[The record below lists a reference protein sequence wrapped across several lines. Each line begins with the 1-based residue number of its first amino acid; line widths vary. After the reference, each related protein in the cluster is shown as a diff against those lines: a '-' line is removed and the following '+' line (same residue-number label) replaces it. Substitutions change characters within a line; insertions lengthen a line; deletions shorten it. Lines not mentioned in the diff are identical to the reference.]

1 MRFVAYLIVAALA
14 PVAAACGAGSQ
25 VAAGSDVLYLRA
37 GSGVAVV
44 DTATK
49 KPPFRD
55 RDAVPSGDWST
66 VVTAVRQGRT
76 TEIVAT
82 DPVSRVD
89 RWRDVIGGNLVV
101 NIVSHDGGLVALSP
115 ARERYY
121 RYGRAETTLVV
132 AGRGLDEERRLTVAG
147 NFEPEAFSA
156 DGRSLFVISYLP
168 ARSPSKYQVRRLDL
182 ATGKVEGV
190 FTPDADLQR
199 AMGGTA
205 RIQTVSEDGSRLY
218 TLYTV
223 KDGGEQT
230 AFVHVLDM
238 DGLWAHCIDLPDG
251 FAEDAESS
259 TALAVSPDGAMLY
272 VVNVESG
279 AVAEVDTETM
289 LVDRTETFD
298 LDTRGRA
305 SAAVDSKGT
314 LYVTSGPSVV
324 AIDTASFTEVDRWA
338 ITDGVTG
345 LQIGDDGGDVYVG
358 LEDRVATLN
367 VNDGTTEIVETPG
380 IRRISSLGPV
390 IEPIDEEPI
399 LKGIRP
405 SD

>member
-1 MRFVAYLIVAALA
+1 MKLVAYLAVAALA
-14 PVAAACGAGSQ
+14 VVATGCGDALQPEVGH
-25 VAAGSDVLYLRA
+25 DVLYLRA

-49 KPPFRD
+49 EPPFKD

-66 VVTAVRQGRT
+66 VVGVTPRGGT

-89 RWRDVIGGNLVV
+89 RWRDVVTGNLVV
-101 NIVSHDGGLVALSP
+101 NVVSHDGDFVALSP

-121 RYGRAETTLVV
+121 RYGRSETTLVI
-132 AGRGLDEERRLTVAG
+132 AGRGLAKEKRLTVEG

-168 ARSPSKYQVRRLDL
+168 ARSPSQYQVRRLDL

-190 FTPDADLQR
+190 FTPDAELQE

-205 RIQTVSEDGSRLY
+205 RIQTASGDGTRLY

-223 KDGGEQT
+223 KDGGHQS

-238 DGLWAHCIDLPDG
+238 DGLWAHCIDLPEG
-251 FAEDAESS
+251 FADHAESS
-259 TALAVSPDGAMLY
+259 TALAVSPDGATLY
-272 VVNVESG
+272 VANVESG
-279 AVAEVDTETM
+279 AVAEIDTETM
-289 LVDRTETFD
+289 LVNRTETFD

-305 SAAVDSKGT
+305 NAAVDSKGT
-314 LYVTSGPSVV
+314 LYVTSGPWVV
-324 AIDTASFTEVDRWA
+324 AIDTASLTEVDRWSM
-338 ITDGVTG
+338 TDGVTG
-345 LQIGDDGGDVYVG
+345 LQVSDTGGDVYVG

-367 VNDGTTEIVETPG
+367 VEDGTTSIVDTPG
-380 IRRISSLGPV
+380 IRRINSFGPV
-390 IEPIDEEPI
+390 IEPVDEEPI
-399 LKGIRP
+399 LKCAC
-405 SD
+405 

>member
-1 MRFVAYLIVAALA
+1 MKLVAYLAMAVVAI
-14 PVAAACGAGSQ
+14 AAVACGDASQPEAGH
-25 VAAGSDVLYLRA
+25 DVLYLRA

-44 DTATK
+44 DTTTE
-49 KPPFRD
+49 KPPFKD

-66 VVTAVRQGRT
+66 VVSAARRGRM

-89 RWRDVIGGNLVV
+89 RWRDVVAGHLVV
-101 NIVSHDGGLVALSP
+101 NVVSHDGGLVALSP
-115 ARERYY
+115 AREPYY
-121 RYGRAETTLVV
+121 RYGRSETTLVI
-132 AGRGLDEERRLTVAG
+132 AGRGLEKEQRLTVAG

-190 FTPDADLQR
+190 FTPHAELQE

-205 RIQTVSEDGSRLY
+205 RIQTANEDGTRLY

-223 KDGGEQT
+223 KDADGHQH

-251 FAEDAESS
+251 FAEHAESS
-259 TALAVSPDGAMLY
+259 TALAVSPDGATLY
-272 VVNVESG
+272 VANVESG

-289 LVDRTETFD
+289 LVERTETFD
-298 LDTRGRA
+298 FDTRGRA
-305 SAAVDSKGT
+305 HAAVDPEGT
-314 LYVTSGPSVV
+314 LYVTSGPWVV
-324 AIDTASFTEVDRWA
+324 AIDTASFAEVDRWA
-338 ITDGVTG
+338 MTDGVTG
-345 LQIGDDGGDVYVG
+345 LQVSDNGRDVYVG
-358 LEDRVATLN
+358 LENRVATLN
-367 VNDGTTEIVETPG
+367 VDDDTTEVVDTPG
-380 IRRISSLGPV
+380 IGRISSFGPV
-390 IEPIDEEPI
+390 IEPVVEEPI
-399 LKGIRP
+399 LKCAC
-405 SD
+405 